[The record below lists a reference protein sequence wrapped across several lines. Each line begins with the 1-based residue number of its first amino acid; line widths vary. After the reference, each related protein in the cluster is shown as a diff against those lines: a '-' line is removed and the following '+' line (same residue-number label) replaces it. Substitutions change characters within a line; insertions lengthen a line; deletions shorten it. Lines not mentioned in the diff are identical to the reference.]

1 MVNADNKRVMTQ
13 TEKVEYILDR
23 GCEFLGLTRSDLLE
37 GGIKGRDLKW
47 KRKRY
52 LIPIL
57 TDYTILSPKEVA
69 GILGYTQPTTC
80 LIARETIKR
89 EISGELYGSKK
100 IKLVYDELLTYL
112 NLNNHENQE
121 TNQRKETVA

>member
-13 TEKVEYILDR
+13 PQKVEYILEK
-23 GCEFLGLTRSDLLE
+23 GCEFLGLTRADFISGTIGRKSDVWQ
-37 GGIKGRDLKW
+37 K
-47 KRKRY
+47 KRL

-57 TDYTILSPKEVA
+57 NDNTLLTPTKIADV
-69 GILGYTQPTTC
+69 LGYRDVTAVIKARD
-80 LIARETIKR
+80 LIMRD
-89 EISGELYGSKK
+89 ISGELYGSKK

-121 TNQRKETVA
+121 ANQREETVA